1 MKKIRFRHSNG
12 VDLTATFSAK
22 ILGGGRGFI
31 DACALESFS
40 NKVFPCVRVGGGH
53 TAPIVV
59 TIGYEEKR
67 EHSVQVDA

>member
-31 DACALESFS
+31 DACAMESFS
-40 NKVFPCVRVGGGH
+40 NDVSPCIKTMQGF
-53 TAPIVV
+53 VV
-59 TIGYEEKR
+59 IIEIGDE
-67 EHSVQVDA
+67 